1 MAGTGGS
8 ESPGVLAS
16 PAPQVELVEAARA
29 LEECFGR
36 RGQLKALGS
45 ERDCNFQVTEADGAR
60 FVFKFA
66 HPDEDETVADFQ
78 VRALALLAEREPGLP
93 IPRVIPARDGESLPR
108 WRLADGQCSRL
119 RLSTFVAGTPLATWT
134 PPPPFI
140 EALGVLLARLHGAL
154 VDLRHPVAER
164 EMPWDLAHADAL
176 LASTDVLSEERRG
189 LVRRTLETFAGGT
202 RERLARLVR
211 QPIHN
216 DLNNHNVLF
225 DPERPLVP
233 AGIIDFGDMLFGP
246 RIADLAIAA
255 AYRLHDIQ
263 DPFASVATLVGG
275 YHRHSPLLEE
285 ECSLLFE
292 LIETR
297 LAMAIT
303 VATQR
308 AHRNQA
314 NAGYLLRSTQHSWQ
328 ALQYCATTGAAAFER
343 RLAAALEVRP

>member
-1 MAGTGGS
+1 MINTEGVENA
-8 ESPGVLAS
+8 GVLAS
-16 PAPQVELVEAARA
+16 PSPQVDLDEAARA
-29 LEECFGR
+29 LAECYGR

-45 ERDCNFQVTEADGAR
+45 ERDCNFQVTEADGTR
-60 FVFKFA
+60 FVLKFT
-66 HPDEDETVADFQ
+66 HPDEDRAVADFQ
-78 VRALALLAEREPGLP
+78 VCALAVLAEREPEMPL
-93 IPRVIPARDGESLPR
+93 PRVITAWDGESLPN
-108 WRLADGQCSRL
+108 WHLADGRYSQL

-134 PPPPFI
+134 PPPPFTA
-140 EALGVLLARLHGAL
+140 ALGALLARLHGA
-154 VDLRHPVAER
+154 VADLRHPVAER
-164 EMPWDLAHADAL
+164 EMPWDLARADTL
-176 LASTDVLSEERRG
+176 LASTDVLSDEVRG
-189 LVRRTLETFAGGT
+189 LVRRALETFAERT

-225 DPERPLVP
+225 DPERPMVP

-255 AYRLHDIQ
+255 AYRLHDIE
-263 DPFASVATLVGG
+263 DPFASVATLVAG

-285 ECSLLFE
+285 ERSLLFE

-314 NAGYLLRSTQHSWQ
+314 NAPYLLRSTQNSWK
-328 ALQYCATTGAAAFER
+328 ALQHCATTGAAAFER
-343 RLAAALEVRP
+343 RLMAALELWP

>member
-1 MAGTGGS
+1 MART
-8 ESPGVLAS
+8 EALENIGVLAS
-16 PAPQVELVEAARA
+16 PAPQVDLDEAARA

-45 ERDCNFQVTEADGAR
+45 ERDCNFQVTETDGAR
-60 FVFKFA
+60 FVLKFT
-66 HPDEDETVADFQ
+66 HPDEDRAVADFQ
-78 VRALALLAEREPGLP
+78 VCALALLAEREPELP
-93 IPRVIPARDGESLPR
+93 LPRVIPARGGESLPN
-108 WRLADGQCSRL
+108 WRLADGRSSQL

-140 EALGVLLARLHGAL
+140 AALGVLLARLHGAL
-154 VDLRHPVAER
+154 VGLQHPVAGR
-164 EMPWDLAHADAL
+164 EMPWDLARADTL
-176 LASTDVLSEERRG
+176 LASTDVLSDEMRG
-189 LVRRTLETFAGGT
+189 LVRRPLETFAERT
-202 RERLARLVR
+202 RERLGRLMR

-225 DPERPLVP
+225 DPERPQLP
-233 AGIIDFGDMLFGP
+233 AGVIDFGDMLFGP

-255 AYRLHDIQ
+255 AYRLHDTE

-285 ECSLLFE
+285 ERSLLFE

-314 NAGYLLRSTQHSWQ
+314 NAPYLLRSTQHSWK

-343 RLAAALEVRP
+343 RLAAALAVRP